1 MNMYY
6 VFDFR
11 EEWNCK
17 PYVTLWRPDNAG
29 YCYSIPWAG
38 EYTER
43 QVIEKGPYYTQRKY
57 QKKTADY
64 TGIWERVAVRTD
76 LAKPFFI
83 APAPGIIDG
92 DVGPVIANT
101 GQMRTYLR
109 RLRFILPKERIA
121 A

>member
-11 EEWNCK
+11 EEWSRK
-17 PYVTLWRPDNAG
+17 PYVTLWRPNNAG

-38 EYTER
+38 EYTEQ
-43 QVIEKGPYYTQRKY
+43 QVIEKDHYYTRRRY

-64 TGIWERVAVRTD
+64 TGIWERVAVRID
-76 LAKPFFI
+76 LVKPFFI
-83 APAPGIIDG
+83 TPAPGIIDG

-101 GQMRTYLR
+101 GRMRACLR
-109 RLRFILPKERIA
+109 RLRFILPEKRIA